1 MNVGSEARSAATIAF
16 LFPAFPN
23 LHQTFVLWEVLA
35 LRKRGIDIALYSIK
49 QPVTQTQ
56 QPEGAALQREVT
68 YLPATLSPA
77 VLGANLATLAS
88 APLRYLS
95 TCVRVVRGWWA
106 DRAAGREWQSTTM
119 SAGAPDREQTGL
131 EYLRGRFNRSPFLFL
146 LKSLWLVPGAVWLGR
161 DLQARGI
168 RRIHAHWASYSATM
182 ALIVHWL
189 FDIPFSFTAHAY
201 DIYLVPRLLGVKVRE
216 AEFAVTCAH
225 INASFLRALGGPSA
239 ADRVVVNYHGVS
251 LERFR
256 PQPARPRQALP
267 CVVTCGRLEPYKGHH
282 ILLRAIAALKS
293 PARCVVVG
301 EGPQRRRLEQL
312 AGELGIAD
320 RVEFTGPLPQSR
332 LAEIMADADLFVL
345 ASVVLERSGK
355 RDVIPNVLAEAMA
368 MQMAVVSTAVS
379 GISELVSDGVSGR
392 LVAPNDATALA
403 AVIDELLAD
412 EPQRRRLAQ
421 GGLERV
427 RAAFDREINIEALAA
442 LFRGEAG
449 RTESLTECGARQPVG
464 IGLRAGRGNP

>member
-1 MNVGSEARSAATIAF
+1 MNRTPAQGPVAF

-35 LRKRGIDIALYSIK
+35 LRRRGIDIALYSIK
-49 QPVTQTQ
+49 QPVTDTQ
-56 QPEGAALQREVT
+56 QPEGAALQREVI
-68 YLPATLSPA
+68 YLPGTLTPA
-77 VLGANLATLAS
+77 VLAANLAMLVR
-88 APLRYLS
+88 APGRYLRA
-95 TCVRVVRGWWA
+95 CAGLVRGWWD
-106 DRAAGREWQSTTM
+106 DRAAGREWQSARI
-119 SAGAPDREQTGL
+119 SDAAPDRELTAV
-131 EYLRGRFNRSPFLFL
+131 EYLRGRFNRSPLLYL

-168 RRIHAHWASYSATM
+168 HRLHAHWASYSATM

-189 FDIPFSFTAHAY
+189 FDIPFSFSAHAY

-216 AEFAVTCAH
+216 AEFAVTCAK
-225 INASFLRALGGPSA
+225 INASFLRALGGAEA

-256 PQPARPRQALP
+256 PQPAAPREGPP

-282 ILLRAIAALKS
+282 VLLRAIAALS
-293 PARCVVVG
+293 RPVRCIVVG

-312 AGELGIAD
+312 AQELGIAA

-332 LAEIMADADLFVL
+332 LAEIYAGADLFAL

-368 MQMAVVSTAVS
+368 MQMPVVATDVS
-379 GISELVSDGVSGR
+379 GISELITDGVSGR
-392 LVAPNDATALA
+392 LVRPNDAPALA

-412 EPQRRRLAQ
+412 EPQRRRLAR
-421 GGLERV
+421 GALERV
-427 RAAFDREINIEALAA
+427 QAIFDREINIEDLAA
-442 LFRGEAG
+442 LFRAG
-449 RTESLTECGARQPVG
+449 SAAQAGVG
-464 IGLRAGRGNP
+464 LGGRHSAGGGLGAGRGDS

>member
-1 MNVGSEARSAATIAF
+1 MNAVSRSPSGPVAF

-35 LRKRGIDIALYSIK
+35 LRRRGIDIALYSIK
-49 QPVTQTQ
+49 QPVTSTQ

-68 YLPATLSPA
+68 YLPSTFDPSVLAT
-77 VLGANLATLAS
+77 NLALLVRT
-88 APLRYLS
+88 PGRYLG
-95 TCVRVVRGWWA
+95 VYLALVRGWWA
-106 DRAAGREWQSTTM
+106 DRDAGSEWR
-119 SAGAPDREQTGL
+119 SARASEDAPDRELTTL
-131 EYLRGRFNRSPFLFL
+131 EYLRGRFNRSPLLYL

-168 RRIHAHWASYSATM
+168 RRLHAHWASYSATM

-216 AEFAVTCAH
+216 AEFAVTCAR
-225 INASFLRALGGPSA
+225 INAAFLRSFGGAAA

-251 LERFR
+251 LDRF
-256 PQPARPRQALP
+256 PPRAAAPHNEPP
-267 CVVTCGRLEPYKGHH
+267 CLVTCGRLEPYKGHH
-282 ILLRAIAALKS
+282 ILLRAVAALS
-293 PARCVVVG
+293 RPVRLVVIG

-312 AGELGIAD
+312 ARELGIAE

-332 LAEIMADADLFVL
+332 LAEIYAAADLFVL

-368 MQMAVVSTAVS
+368 MQMPVVATDVS
-379 GISELVSDGVSGR
+379 GISELVKDGVSGR
-392 LVAPNDATALA
+392 LVAPNDAAALA

-412 EPQRRRLAQ
+412 EPQRQRLAKA
-421 GGLERV
+421 GFETV
-427 RAAFDREINIEALAA
+427 RAIFDRDKNIEQLAA
-442 LFRGEAG
+442 LFRGHIEA
-449 RTESLTECGARQPVG
+449 ARAKAVS
-464 IGLRAGRGNP
+464 R